1 MTEQTNTQTHSASEG
16 RMIQKSEQKSFFR
29 NPMAQSGVG
38 ILVVLLALGG
48 FIFWQQGYGTI
59 SIENS
64 QLEAPII
71 NLSSDTAGT
80 LNALYVKEGDTVQ
93 ANVPVALVGTNIV
106 ASKQDGIVTYTSDNV
121 GTYFPP
127 GGTIVSMIH
136 PEDMKVVG
144 ALDETKG
151 LDQIKPGQEATFTV
165 DAFGGK
171 TYVGVVDSVGET
183 ADDTGVVFDISDK
196 RPVKQFDV
204 KVAFSVANYPELKN
218 GMSAKI
224 TVYTK

>member
-1 MTEQTNTQTHSASEG
+1 MTEQTNT
-16 RMIQKSEQKSFFR
+16 RKSFLQ
-29 NPMAQSGVG
+29 NPIAQSGIG
-38 ILVVLLALGG
+38 IVVVFLALGG
-48 FIFWQQGYGTI
+48 FIYWQESYGTI
-59 SIENS
+59 FIENS
-64 QLEAPII
+64 YITAPII

-106 ASKQDGIVTYTSDNV
+106 ASKQDGIVTFTSDNI

-144 ALDETKG
+144 AIDETKG
-151 LDQIKPGQEATFTV
+151 LDQIKPGQKATFTV

-171 TYVGVVDSVGET
+171 TYVGTVDSVGET

-204 KVAFSVANYPELKN
+204 KVAFDVAKYPELKN